1 MHHVILRVLGDPHPD
16 TRPRARGAPGGPL
29 PRDLPGRMVV
39 PVSEGQPDERH
50 QDPISWLIDAIASVL
65 FDVDEDVD
73 EDGHDR
79 TGTRLG
85 PC

>member
-1 MHHVILRVLGDPHPD
+1 
-16 TRPRARGAPGGPL
+16 
-29 PRDLPGRMVV
+29 VV
-39 PVSEGQPDERH
+39 PVTTGPAAEQGPAEHH

-73 EDGHDR
+73 EDGFDR
-79 TGTRLG
+79 SGVRYDPTRLG